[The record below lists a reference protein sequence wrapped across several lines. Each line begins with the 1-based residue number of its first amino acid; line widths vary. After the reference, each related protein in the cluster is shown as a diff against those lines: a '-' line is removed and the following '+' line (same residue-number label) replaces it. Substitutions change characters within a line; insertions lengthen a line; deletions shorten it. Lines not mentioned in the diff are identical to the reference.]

1 MRAGSC
7 RPRPR
12 LRAEGAIERLRREE
26 GLGVSDAVN
35 ELVRRGLMPDE
46 RSEPFVQ
53 KTRRLGLKID
63 VSNVGDALE
72 VLEGASAR

>member
-1 MRAGSC
+1 M
-7 RPRPR
+7 
-12 LRAEGAIERLRREE
+12 
-26 GLGVSDAVN
+26 SDAVN